1 LQYIC
6 FFIAFPVKCMS
17 IFWKE
22 MIAGSDLSE
31 QYAGKLKDSYS
42 TSSVRICRTKEM
54 NISFNSLFSH
64 CFSLNTVLAVKF
76 DIANT

>member
-1 LQYIC
+1 MNLYLYFLLVAMLCHNILQCIC

-31 QYAGKLKDSYS
+31 QYAGKLKASYS
-42 TSSVRICRTKEM
+42 TSSVRICRAKEM
-54 NISFNSLFSH
+54 NISFN
-64 CFSLNTVLAVKF
+64 
-76 DIANT
+76 

>member
-1 LQYIC
+1 
-6 FFIAFPVKCMS
+6 
-17 IFWKE
+17 

-31 QYAGKLKDSYS
+31 QYAGKLKAGYS

-54 NISFNSLFSH
+54 NISFNSLFSS
-64 CFSLNTVLAVKF
+64 CFILNTVSAVKF